1 MIMYYKFMCI
11 VYVCVHLHMYVCACA
26 YVHVY
31 ICTVHSMLYDW
42 QCFLQGK
49 LKSLV
54 RHLNFKEMA
63 SSSSNSQEEEPTA
76 EQGVAATPKTTP
88 IST

>member
-26 YVHVY
+26 YMC
-31 ICTVHSMLYDW
+31 ICTVHSRLYDW
-42 QCFLQGK
+42 QCLLQGK

-63 SSSSNSQEEEPTA
+63 SPSSNSQEEEPTA